1 MYEQYLFL
9 SSFLPFHF
17 FFNLLNHPTI
27 FKRVDKYSSIHPF
40 LFLPFVKSDKPI
52 DTHNRSN
59 HPILECPLSSTT
71 IKVSI
76 GLWLQW
82 KFPSFPRLTLPSR
95 GGSLLPLSA
104 ARTTNTLPG
113 IVRRAMNSNR
123 DKRRGR
129 RRKIIKF
136 AARRKC
142 FQALPTSH
150 ARGTGGISLFVVFW
164 PWANRGRVIFLA
176 LRARVPFRGRRRGAD
191 IISFFFLSW
200 IEDIFFLPARLD
212 RWEIWSKFGTRLVR
226 VKAYVK

>member
-1 MYEQYLFL
+1 M
-9 SSFLPFHF
+9 
-17 FFNLLNHPTI
+17 
-27 FKRVDKYSSIHPF
+27 
-40 LFLPFVKSDKPI
+40 
-52 DTHNRSN
+52 
-59 HPILECPLSSTT
+59 
-71 IKVSI
+71 
-76 GLWLQW
+76 
-82 KFPSFPRLTLPSR
+82 
-95 GGSLLPLSA
+95 LPLSA

-123 DKRRGR
+123 DKRRGK

-191 IISFFFLSW
+191 IISFFFCLGSKIFSFCLLVW
-200 IEDIFFLPARLD
+200 IGG
-212 RWEIWSKFGTRLVR
+212 KFGRNLVR
-226 VKAYVK
+226 GSFE